1 MGVMDSTPWP
11 DSCVFLL
18 IARSKPFKDCAQM
31 DAQINSGAAVARL
44 EEVNLRI
51 PLRLRQQERIRALHE
66 INLAITSTLELQTV
80 LDTLLEE
87 IDLFFHY
94 ATASIVRLFNGETG
108 KLEPVAFRNLDE
120 EKWRA
125 TVGEAWAVLSKE
137 VVETKNPLIIG
148 NVQTDRRTRHSGF
161 FRKYRLVS
169 YLGLPLI
176 AKGKLLGVLDFYTK
190 GRHGFEEDEVEFLAM
205 LSGQAAIAI
214 HNSQLYEQTKRQA
227 LELERTNRLKSEILS
242 IVSHEVKT
250 PLTIIMGYSEIIKEG
265 ILPEYDKALTRIRKH
280 CAELATIIDS
290 LLTAARIEAG
300 ASSVES
306 QEVHLGDFLNKLRS
320 LYDIPLDKELTLVWD
335 YPSELPL
342 IKTDSGKLKHILQNL
357 VNNAIKFTE
366 KGLVTISAQIKAGSR
381 QQADGNKQAID
392 TRQQATDDS
401 THASRLSPQ
410 ASGRYVELKVA
421 DTGIGIPKEKISIIF
436 EMFGQVD
443 SSKTRSHGGVGL
455 GLYIVKTFTEMLG
468 GKIDVESESGKG
480 SAFTVTIPCE
490 SQ

>member
-1 MGVMDSTPWP
+1 
-11 DSCVFLL
+11 
-18 IARSKPFKDCAQM
+18 
-31 DAQINSGAAVARL
+31 
-44 EEVNLRI
+44 
-51 PLRLRQQERIRALHE
+51 
-66 INLAITSTLELQTV
+66 
-80 LDTLLEE
+80 
-87 IDLFFHY
+87 
-94 ATASIVRLFNGETG
+94 
-108 KLEPVAFRNLDE
+108 
-120 EKWRA
+120 
-125 TVGEAWAVLSKE
+125 
-137 VVETKNPLIIG
+137 
-148 NVQTDRRTRHSGF
+148 
-161 FRKYRLVS
+161 
-169 YLGLPLI
+169 
-176 AKGKLLGVLDFYTK
+176 
-190 GRHGFEEDEVEFLAM
+190 
-205 LSGQAAIAI
+205 
-214 HNSQLYEQTKRQA
+214 
-227 LELERTNRLKSEILS
+227 
-242 IVSHEVKT
+242 
-250 PLTIIMGYSEIIKEG
+250 MGYSEIIKEG

-381 QQADGNKQAID
+381 QRAEGNRNEGSVL
-392 TRQQATDDS
+392 TP
-401 THASRLSPQ
+401 HASRLTPTGLSPQ